1 MALLYI
7 YVCLKLNIKVLEYL
21 YLTRHTWRSL
31 CVQVQVVGAAA
42 EGAAV
47 QDHVVPEPDLS
58 AEATPTGGWC
68 QMKQASIF
76 LFFLCVFF
84 LVFPC
89 AAARPPPSSLILFLF
104 RPSIIGFFGM
114 LLQTRA
120 PEKNSCLFHL
130 TPPTRRGRFRR

>member
-76 LFFLCVFF
+76 FLSFFSGACIFTKNLPKLKILSIF
-84 LVFPC
+84 LDQQKIQRC
-89 AAARPPPSSLILFLF
+89 LTKILRLENGAPF
-104 RPSIIGFFGM
+104 R
-114 LLQTRA
+114 
-120 PEKNSCLFHL
+120 
-130 TPPTRRGRFRR
+130 